1 MCTSKKVAIAVGA
14 VLAGVVLLATP
25 VGSFV
30 KVKTSNAVSG
40 LFNWCDSQV
49 TPEDKLKDIKA
60 KVAKIDREISK
71 NIDQLAKMEADR
83 EKVERQV
90 TKVKAEADLKK
101 AELEALTKSAE
112 TPVSTRRQSEV
123 LRDLETK
130 TALYEA
136 KKMELANMQETLA
149 SKRKATEMAEAKIR
163 AMQTQKEEIK
173 AKVAQI
179 EARIQMVQLKQVNSN
194 AKIDDTLFN
203 EIKNDLGAV
212 EDNLREKEIAT
223 ETKERLGVTNSVPNV
238 DGPTPTRSKE
248 DILKAAKKALEGD
261 ETTAVVEQK

>member
-14 VLAGVVLLATP
+14 VLAGVLLLATP

-30 KVKTSNAVSG
+30 KVKSCNAVSG
-40 LFNWCDSQV
+40 LFSWCDSQV

-60 KVAKIDREISK
+60 KVAKIDKEISK
-71 NIDQLAKMEADR
+71 NIDQLAKMENDAQ
-83 EKVERQV
+83 KVERQV
-90 TKVKAEADLKK
+90 TKLKAEADLKK
-101 AELEALTKSAE
+101 AELEALTKAADA
-112 TPVSTRRQSEV
+112 PVSNRRQSEV

-136 KKMELANMQETLA
+136 KKMELAQTQETLA
-149 SKRKATEMAEAKIR
+149 AKRKTVEMAEAKIR

-173 AKVAQI
+173 AKVAQL

-212 EDNLREKEIAT
+212 EDNLREKEITADKR
-223 ETKERLGVTNSVPNV
+223 EQFGLINSVPNV

-248 DILKAAKKALEGD
+248 DIVKAAKKALESD
-261 ETTAVVEQK
+261 ETTVIVEQK